1 MIPLTAGELATLAG
15 GALDGLDP
23 AARIP
28 GPVVSDSRD
37 VVPGAVFVAVRGERV
52 DGHEY
57 ADQAFAAGAAALL
70 ASRPV
75 GGPAVLVDDTVAGL
89 GRLAAGTL
97 GRLPQAKIVGVTGS
111 SGKTST
117 KDLLA
122 QVLAAAGPTVAPAGS
137 LNTEVGLPLTV
148 LLADEH
154 TRYLALE
161 YSARGVGHI
170 AYLTTIARPDVA
182 VVLNVG
188 SAHLGEFGSREL
200 IAQAKGELVEAL
212 RPEGV
217 AVLNGDDPLVAAMA
231 ERTVA
236 RVVTVGLSPGCD
248 VTAEQV
254 RLDELARPS
263 FDVVVDGRRA
273 TVTMGLHGGH
283 HVGNALACVAA
294 ALAVGMELETVAER
308 LSNATA
314 ASRWRMEVTRTAG
327 GVTVI
332 NDAYNANPESMG
344 AALQALKAMAQGQRT
359 WAVLGPMAE
368 LGDAAD
374 EQHETVGRLAR
385 QVGVDKVLA
394 VGLGAAHIQRG
405 AALEGSSPEESV
417 LVPDIDAAVAVLQEQ
432 VRPGDVVLVKA
443 SRSAGLERVA
453 AALIERLGA
462 AT

>member
-1 MIPLTAGELATLAG
+1 
-15 GALDGLDP
+15 
-23 AARIP
+23 
-28 GPVVSDSRD
+28 
-37 VVPGAVFVAVRGERV
+37 
-52 DGHEY
+52 
-57 ADQAFAAGAAALL
+57 
-70 ASRPV
+70 
-75 GGPAVLVDDTVAGL
+75 
-89 GRLAAGTL
+89 
-97 GRLPQAKIVGVTGS
+97 
-111 SGKTST
+111 
-117 KDLLA
+117 
-122 QVLAAAGPTVAPAGS
+122 
-137 LNTEVGLPLTV
+137 V

-248 VTAEQV
+248 VTAEHV

-263 FDVVVDGRRA
+263 FDVAVGGRRA

-314 ASRWRMEVTRTAG
+314 GSRWRMEVTRTAG

-344 AALQALKAMAQGQRT
+344 AALQALNAMAQGQRT